1 MQRFL
6 RASVVLAIA
15 VLVMLAGLML
25 GTNTATAASTTSQLS
40 IEDQAQFIN
49 PLFINVQVDVKCSGG
64 TGTVTVSVTQTAAQ
78 SSNGVGDSGTGVGKV
93 NCNGNEQKLAVTIP
107 GSGGLWNLGSATA
120 QASLTAPS
128 GPAFDEKT
136 INIVL

>member
-25 GTNTATAASTTSQLS
+25 GTNTATAATTSQPS
-40 IEDQAQFIN
+40 IEEQAQFIN
-49 PLFINVQVDVKCSGG
+49 PLLINVQVDVKCSGG

-93 NCNGNEQKLAVTIP
+93 NCNGNEQKLAVTVP

>member
-93 NCNGNEQKLAVTIP
+93 NCNGNEQKLADT
-107 GSGGLWNLGSATA
+107 GHRSGGLMIIWSSFCYTSSESQSHTSIYVKA
-120 QASLTAPS
+120 QH
-128 GPAFDEKT
+128 
-136 INIVL
+136 IY